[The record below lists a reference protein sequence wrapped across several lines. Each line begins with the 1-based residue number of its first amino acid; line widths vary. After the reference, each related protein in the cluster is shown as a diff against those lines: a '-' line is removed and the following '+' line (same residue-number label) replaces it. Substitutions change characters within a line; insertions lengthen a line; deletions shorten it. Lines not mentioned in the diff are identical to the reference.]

1 MQIVINC
8 VLLICNENFN
18 FFAQKYHKKTWVMR
32 FNFLLHNAYK
42 LYQEYSL
49 ITKDLR
55 DKMLDE
61 HLYLLNTESIQAD
74 KNQMA
79 FYK

>member
-1 MQIVINC
+1 
-8 VLLICNENFN
+8 
-18 FFAQKYHKKTWVMR
+18 MR